1 MSVLI
6 RGGRIVTAADDYVA
20 DLYIE
25 DETIALIG
33 ESLDMPA
40 DRVIDAAGKYVLPGC
55 VDPHTHLD
63 MPFGGTV
70 TIDDVESG
78 QTAAAFGG
86 TTCHVDFVIQPHGQT
101 FAAALD
107 DWRFAHR
114 MPTRAA
120 AIRELMKRGMAVHLE
135 GDGASRVGRRSR
147 DVRLVERRPIGGN
160 GARAD
165 GAG

>member
-1 MSVLI
+1 MSEMNMNRAERLQI
-6 RGGRIVTAADDYVA
+6 ILTAEE
-20 DLYIE
+20 L
-25 DETIALIG
+25 
-33 ESLDMPA
+33 
-40 DRVIDAAGKYVLPGC
+40 
-55 VDPHTHLD
+55 
-63 MPFGGTV
+63 
-70 TIDDVESG
+70 
-78 QTAAAFGG
+78 
-86 TTCHVDFVIQPHGQT
+86 
-101 FAAALD
+101 AALD

-160 GARAD
+160 DVRAD

>member
-1 MSVLI
+1 MSEMNMNRAERLQI
-6 RGGRIVTAADDYVA
+6 ILTAEE
-20 DLYIE
+20 L
-25 DETIALIG
+25 
-33 ESLDMPA
+33 
-40 DRVIDAAGKYVLPGC
+40 
-55 VDPHTHLD
+55 
-63 MPFGGTV
+63 
-70 TIDDVESG
+70 
-78 QTAAAFGG
+78 
-86 TTCHVDFVIQPHGQT
+86 
-101 FAAALD
+101 AALD

-165 GAG
+165 GAGWRVRDRLRPWVTRTSG